1 MYQVLLVD
9 DEYMILNGL
18 KKIIDWKSL
27 GFQIVA
33 TAENAK
39 EGLSVLEQQ
48 RIDLV
53 VTDVTMPEING
64 LEFIEAAQKEHHNFE
79 FMILSGY
86 QEFDYLKEGMQLG
99 AVNYLMKP
107 VNKFELIESL
117 EKIKTRL
124 DQQNEQKNQQ
134 EIYQELLFSQW
145 LNEEL
150 DEASEEEI
158 IGQISEK
165 QHRIVLI
172 QLSRIHDPLINTWLK
187 EHQQIFY
194 YQRNYGDR
202 ILITLL
208 LEADEVDRFCCFVQE
223 NIPDQEWLISIGE
236 ETDSLDKIPETFQ
249 QAKDN
254 LQLHQFYGDKDEH
267 VFYAIQA
274 TIKEQTIDF
283 SSFRRVLQNKRL
295 DDAQKMIT
303 DFFEQ
308 FQLAAMMPEDIR
320 YSSFLLFMEIQRE
333 LIDLEDEEY
342 LQGIEK
348 IHQAKTVQELHQL
361 LLSFVQKH
369 QRQKKYSGNVE
380 KVIEILHQHYQEPL
394 TLKEVSESLHLN
406 VMYLGQLFKKETK
419 KSFSA
424 YLNHLRMEK
433 AKQLLLHSNQ
443 NVNEIASE
451 IGYNNTTYFSK
462 LFKKIVGRS
471 PKEYREKRGES

>member
-1 MYQVLLVD
+1 
-9 DEYMILNGL
+9 
-18 KKIIDWKSL
+18 
-27 GFQIVA
+27 
-33 TAENAK
+33 
-39 EGLSVLEQQ
+39 
-48 RIDLV
+48 
-53 VTDVTMPEING
+53 
-64 LEFIEAAQKEHHNFE
+64 
-79 FMILSGY
+79 
-86 QEFDYLKEGMQLG
+86 
-99 AVNYLMKP
+99 VNYLMKP

-117 EKIKTRL
+117 KKIKTRL

-208 LEADEVDRFCCFVQE
+208 LEADEVDGFCCFVQE

-462 LFKKIVGRS
+462 LFK
-471 PKEYREKRGES
+471 